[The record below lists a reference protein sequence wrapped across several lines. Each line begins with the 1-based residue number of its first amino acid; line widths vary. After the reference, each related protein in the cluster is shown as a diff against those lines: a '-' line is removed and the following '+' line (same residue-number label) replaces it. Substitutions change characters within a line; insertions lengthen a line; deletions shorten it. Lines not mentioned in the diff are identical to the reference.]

1 MIDFAAF
8 GSALDIMSTSLAS
21 WGWIVPGLI
30 VGLIFSAI
38 PGVSITMAMAIVLP
52 MSLYMDFFPAVVFLT
67 SVYTGAG
74 FGGSVPAILMN
85 IPGSPSSY
93 ATTFDGYAM
102 SKKGMHN
109 EALGYALFAS
119 TICGILGYLLL
130 LLVVEPMADIVLKIG
145 PVEMFA
151 VAIWGMLLIGS
162 LGSKY
167 ITRGLFAAAFG
178 VLLGGVGM
186 NTAGFIRGT
195 LGMPTLLD
203 GVSTI
208 PAMIGLLAA

>member
-30 VGLIFSAI
+30 VGLVFSAI

-52 MSLYMDFFPAVVFLT
+52 MSLYMDFFPAVVFLP

-85 IPGSPSSY
+85 IPGSPSSL

-102 SKKGMHN
+102 SRKGQHN

-119 TICGILGYLLL
+119 TLCGILGYVLLL
-130 LLVVEPMADIVLKIG
+130 IVVEPMADIVLRIG
-145 PVEMFA
+145 PIEMFA
-151 VAIWGMLLIGS
+151 VAVWGMLLLGS

-167 ITRGLFAAAFG
+167 VDRKS
-178 VLLGGVGM
+178 VV
-186 NTAGFIRGT
+186 
-195 LGMPTLLD
+195 
-203 GVSTI
+203 
-208 PAMIGLLAA
+208 

>member
-1 MIDFAAF
+1 MIDMDAMTGAF
-8 GSALDIMSTSLAS
+8 GIMANSAGS

-30 VGLIFSAI
+30 VGLVFSAI

-85 IPGSPSSY
+85 IPGSTASV

-102 SKKGMHN
+102 AQKGQHN

-119 TICGILGYLLL
+119 TLAGILGYVVLLL
-130 LLVVEPMADIVLKIG
+130 LVEPMADVVLRIG
-145 PVEMFA
+145 PVEMFIVA
-151 VAIWGMLLIGS
+151 VWGMLLLGS
-162 LGSKY
+162 LGSRY
-167 ITRGLFAAAFG
+167 VTRGLLAAA
-178 VLLGGVGM
+178 LGILIGTVGM
-186 NTAGFIRGT
+186 NTAGYIRGT
-195 LGMPTLLD
+195 MG
-203 GVSTI
+203 I
-208 PAMIGLLAA
+208 P

>member
-1 MIDFAAF
+1 MIDMDAMLGAF
-8 GSALDIMSTSLAS
+8 TIMANSAGS

-30 VGLIFSAI
+30 VGLVFSAI

-102 SKKGMHN
+102 SKKGLHN

-119 TICGILGYLLL
+119 TICGILGYVLL
-130 LLVVEPMADIVLKIG
+130 LLVIEP
-145 PVEMFA
+145 
-151 VAIWGMLLIGS
+151 
-162 LGSKY
+162 
-167 ITRGLFAAAFG
+167 
-178 VLLGGVGM
+178 
-186 NTAGFIRGT
+186 
-195 LGMPTLLD
+195 
-203 GVSTI
+203 
-208 PAMIGLLAA
+208 LAELR